1 MLIATG
7 INVIKNADGSIT
19 IRADVIDDQTGKK
32 VFTHDY
38 QGKDINAIKADILAD
53 MKSWKKIITDKDL
66 IDQVVGQVLGSV

>member
-7 INVIKNADGSIT
+7 INVIKNADATIT

-38 QGKDINAIKADILAD
+38 QGKDVDSIKLDIVAD
-53 MKSWKKIITDKDL
+53 MRAWKKVTTDKDL